1 MQLILRTSLFWD
13 TDIKLMDLQKHH
25 KFIIERTVMRGLK
38 EEFEQ
43 VLQYYGWETVRNT
56 VVSARYL
63 DKYSLSFCSA
73 IFEVPKNDFRCYK
86 LEQSNPGHWNY

>member
-43 VLQYYGWETVRNT
+43 VLKYYGWETVRNT